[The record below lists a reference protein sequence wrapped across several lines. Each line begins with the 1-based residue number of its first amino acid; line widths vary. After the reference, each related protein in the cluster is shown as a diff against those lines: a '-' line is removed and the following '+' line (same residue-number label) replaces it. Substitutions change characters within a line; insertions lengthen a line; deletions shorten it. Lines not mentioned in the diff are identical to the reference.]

1 MRRNRLR
8 VSSHFPKLVS
18 RPAGLDGEDG
28 VARRRVLVV
37 DDDENIVQLV
47 KMYLERDGYQ
57 VWTAHD
63 GTEALHEHRRA
74 RPDVIVLDL
83 MLPGISGLD
92 VCREVRRDSSV
103 PIIMLTARTTEA
115 DKLTGLD
122 LGADDYV
129 TKPFSPR
136 ELLARIRAVLRRVPG
151 ANEAGP
157 EEIVVGP
164 LTLYPRRFQAELE
177 GKPVRLTPTEF
188 NLVRTMAEAP
198 GQVFSRAQLIEK
210 AFGYDFEGFE
220 RNVDVH
226 VTSLRRKLEKGS
238 ARLIKTV
245 YGLGY
250 KIETESAPVGSRQ

>member
-1 MRRNRLR
+1 M
-8 VSSHFPKLVS
+8 
-18 RPAGLDGEDG
+18 
-28 VARRRVLVV
+28 LVV

-57 VWTAHD
+57 VWCAFD
-63 GTEALHEHRRA
+63 GATGLEEFRRS

-83 MLPGISGLD
+83 MLPGLGGLD
-92 VCREVRRDSSV
+92 VCREIRRESNA

-115 DKLTGLD
+115 DKLVGLD

-151 ANEAGP
+151 TNDLGP

-164 LTLYPRRFQAELE
+164 LTLYPRRFQAEVD
-177 GKPVRLTPTEF
+177 GKPIRLTPTEF
-188 NLVRTMAEAP
+188 NLIRTLSEAP
-198 GQVFSRAQLIEK
+198 GQVFSRPQLIEK

-226 VTSLRRKLEKGS
+226 VTSLRRKLEASGT
-238 ARLIKTV
+238 RFIKTV

-250 KIETESAPVGSRQ
+250 KLEVQAPART